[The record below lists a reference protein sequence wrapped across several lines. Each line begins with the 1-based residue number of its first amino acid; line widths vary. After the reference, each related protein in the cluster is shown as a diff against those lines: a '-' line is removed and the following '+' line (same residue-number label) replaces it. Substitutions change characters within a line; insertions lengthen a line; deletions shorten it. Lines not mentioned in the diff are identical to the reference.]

1 MLAQRKVT
9 KRNAPQALRFSGF
22 LPEKYATSACVPPI
36 AHPCASGGIGAI
48 HRAAPA
54 GIAAAAAAMQWGP
67 NSSALLRAEAKSE
80 SEKQKV
86 KEEQR
91 YAGCF
96 AWARR
101 MRVAL
106 GPFTLRRQRTIRP
119 VRVGAGP
126 RRFRWVHGRTF
137 SGTRPLT
144 RTFRAGARKAQCE
157 GVLLFGYFL
166 LHKQEKVTRAAQRHG
181 STTLLKSDPLAAGE
195 WKPWLVSDRAA

>member
-1 MLAQRKVT
+1 GNFSLLAQRKVT
-9 KRNAPQALRFSGF
+9 KRNAPQALHFSGF
-22 LPEKYATSACVPPI
+22 LPEKYAAPACVPPI

-67 NSSALLRAEAKSE
+67 NSSALLRAEAKKK

-106 GPFTLRRQRTIRP
+106 GPLHVAAAADDQARQGRRGTAPIPLGTWTYLQRNP
-119 VRVGAGP
+119 AADAD
-126 RRFRWVHGRTF
+126 F
-137 SGTRPLT
+137 SGRSP
-144 RTFRAGARKAQCE
+144 K
-157 GVLLFGYFL
+157 
-166 LHKQEKVTRAAQRHG
+166 
-181 STTLLKSDPLAAGE
+181 
-195 WKPWLVSDRAA
+195 